1 MNPANEFLAA
11 AAYHFEQN
19 RPLIPMYLHLLLS
32 ALFPIYTG
40 AHASLS
46 RPSSA
51 AKPKKKAPRE
61 VKEEDDDDE
70 EDEEEE
76 KVEKMEGLTASD
88 ALIFPLT
95 AGLVLSA
102 LYFLIKRYG
111 AVVINRILGGYF
123 SLIGTYS
130 VAKLLNDSLVVMQGF
145 ITPTYYYDQAK
156 VWKLSGKERKAVA
169 AVGKDDKTKKRTSP
183 LPGPLGRLP
192 QPEFFKNMHWGAR
205 DMVRARYVVQGY
217 AKDAFDFRVV
227 LTRVNMFSA
236 VLGLAIIGYS
246 VFYDKPWYLTN
257 VQGFAVCYG
266 ALQFMSP
273 TTFMTGTLILSGLFF
288 YDIWAVFFT
297 PLMVT
302 VAKNLDVPIK
312 LVFPRPEEPSEEPG
326 KPPVQSFSML
336 GLGDIVLPGLM
347 IALAL
352 RFDLYIFYRKK
363 QTTAP
368 TSTAVSDKDEKDT
381 ENITKAPWVP
391 ITGNWG
397 DKFWTSWA
405 PSSAELPKRLR
416 TSFPKIYFTAT
427 VIGYVIGMVATLVFM
442 SVFQHAQ
449 PALLYL
455 VPAVLIS
462 LWGTGLVR
470 GELKEMWEFTE
481 SIDGQPDM
489 NAEDN
494 KQEESRKEEKGQSE
508 DEESTSILS
517 FFGGIFGFDSP
528 AAEKKMELERLAAEK
543 AKQERKDAEEEK
555 AKSQKGSGGEQQSP
569 APKPGKNTKKSV
581 NPDMILSFSITRA
594 GRKRKDTSTTE
605 AKEIEKEDEPIEPKT
620 PDRPTASSTD
630 VSENNGISE
639 SISKMRKRQSSI
651 QSRLYGGSSGN
662 SPVE

>member
-1 MNPANEFLAA
+1 MDTANDFLSA

-61 VKEEDDDDE
+61 LKEEDEDDE
-70 EDEEEE
+70 EDEEED

-88 ALIFPLT
+88 AIIFPLT

-156 VWKLSGKERKAVA
+156 VWKLNGKERKAVT
-169 AVGKDDKTKKRTSP
+169 VVDKEDKTKKRSSP

-192 QPEFFKNMHWGAR
+192 LPESLKTMHWSAR

-227 LTRVNMFSA
+227 LTRVNMFSG

-352 RFDLYIFYRKK
+352 RFDLYMSYRKK
-363 QTTAP
+363 QTQKS
-368 TSTAVSDKDEKDT
+368 TSTAESDKNDT
-381 ENITKAPWVP
+381 ENVTKAPWVP

-397 DKFWTSWA
+397 DKLWTYWA

-489 NAEDN
+489 QDEDK
-494 KQEESRKEEKGQSE
+494 KQEETKKDEKEQSE

-517 FFGGIFGFDSP
+517 FFGGIFGFESP
-528 AAEKKMELERLAAEK
+528 ATEKKMELEKLAAEK

-555 AKSQKGSGGEQQSP
+555 AKSQEADKQSS
-569 APKPGKNTKKSV
+569 ASKSEKTSKKAV
-581 NPDMILSFSITRA
+581 DPDTILSFKITRA
-594 GRKRKDTSTTE
+594 GRRSKGSSSTE
-605 AKEIEKEDEPIEPKT
+605 AKEVEKEDEPIEPKT
-620 PDRPTASSTD
+620 PDRSTASSTD
-630 VSENNGISE
+630 VSENKGISE